1 MSHDISKIEIHELN
15 HQLWMADKPIE
26 CSTSSGSIHTHDT
39 NTGDHLDSFETVV
52 EATFALLLKP
62 LSV

>member
-1 MSHDISKIEIHELN
+1 MSDISSIEIHELN
-15 HQLWMADKPIE
+15 FQLWMADKPIE
-26 CSTSSGSIHTHDT
+26 VSTTSGSIHTHDT